1 MLKASNFDTIS
12 TITESD
18 IEHMES
24 NVGPFYF
31 VDKKRLNEAF
41 FANMYL
47 KYENCLFDCQK
58 KSFYLYEPET
68 GLWRARETEFIKE
81 QIANFTRSFCKQQGF
96 YMLLSCITNQFTRN
110 CVEIAKG
117 IVGVKDPF
125 FDSKGDFKVH
135 CQSGVLEISP
145 ENQSWFLR
153 GFSPDDLSR
162 NRTEISYDPEA
173 GIPNR
178 FLNELLKPVLTADE
192 IDILQMYVG
201 QCLLGVNYSQKFL
214 LITGAAG
221 TGKSTLVEVIKKLV
235 NPENATEFRA
245 EHLSSRFEIG
255 RYYDMTLLLGSD
267 VSENFLNAKGI
278 GNLKKLT
285 GHDTLTGED
294 KGSNQKIN
302 IKGDF
307 NVVITSNSLPAIR
320 MENDS
325 DAWRRRLLWIQY
337 RMNPNKQRIENF
349 AEILIQEEGS
359 AILNWALEGALKL
372 YQNRKRIE
380 VPATVMEQ
388 IDELLAESDP
398 VRLFVQDCVKPSEDE
413 DITNKELLNKY
424 NRYAL
429 KHDLDPYEDQKIFSR
444 HVNSAISQILQKK
457 PVHSIQRNGVW
468 TSGYRNLTAIVR

>member
-1 MLKASNFDTIS
+1 MLKHFDCIN

-81 QIANFTRSFCKQQGF
+81 QIADFTRCFCKQQGL

-325 DAWRRRLLWIQY
+325 DAW
-337 RMNPNKQRIENF
+337 
-349 AEILIQEEGS
+349 
-359 AILNWALEGALKL
+359 LNWALQGAKKVIQSRGEITLTEEHK
-372 YQNRKRIE
+372 KRIE
-380 VPATVMEQ
+380 
-388 IDELLAESDP
+388 DLLLESDSVAQFVNDRIYKNDGGHVLIDSIFTRYVVYCKERNWNVVP
-398 VRLFVQDCVKPSEDE
+398 KAKMEREAKSLIEQNFYVTESNDLQSIAGTSVR
-413 DITNKELLNKY
+413 
-424 NRYAL
+424 
-429 KHDLDPYEDQKIFSR
+429 
-444 HVNSAISQILQKK
+444 
-457 PVHSIQRNGVW
+457 
-468 TSGYRNLTAIVR
+468 GYRGISMKLW

>member
-1 MLKASNFDTIS
+1 MFNTEILERINA
-12 TITESD
+12 ITETE
-18 IEHMES
+18 IEHME
-24 NVGPFYF
+24 NEVGPLCYQ
-31 VDKKRLNEAF
+31 KRLNETF
-41 FANMYL
+41 FTNMYL
-47 KYENCLFDCQK
+47 KCQECLFDFQK
-58 KSFYLYEPET
+58 EAFYLYESKT
-68 GLWRARETEFIKE
+68 GLWRKKAPEFILNE
-81 QIANFTRSFCKQQGF
+81 IADFTREFCRQQK
-96 YMLLSCITNQFTRN
+96 LFTLVPEVSNPFKRN
-110 CVEIAKG
+110 CLENAKG
-117 IVGVKDPF
+117 IAGKDDPF
-125 FDSKGDFKVH
+125 FDSDEGFKVH
-135 CQSGVLEISP
+135 CQNGVLEVSP
-145 ENQSWFLR
+145 DNQSWVLR

-255 RYYDMTLLLGSD
+255 RYYDKTLLLGSD
-267 VSENFLNAKGI
+267 VSENFLNVKGI

-294 KGSNQKIN
+294 KGSNQTIN

-307 NVVITSNSLPAIR
+307 NVIITSNSLPAIR

-337 RMNPNKQRIENF
+337 RTNPNKQKIANF
-349 AEILIQEEGS
+349 AEELIQEEGS
-359 AILNWALEGALKL
+359 AIMNWALEGALKL
-372 YQNRKRIE
+372 YQNGKSIN
-380 VPATVMEQ
+380 VAATVMEE
-388 IDELLAESDP
+388 IDALLAETDS
-398 VRLFVQDCVKPSEDE
+398 VRLFVQKCVKPSEGR
-413 DITNKELLNKY
+413 DITNKELFNKY
-424 NRYAL
+424 NRYAIM
-429 KHDLDPYEDQKIFSR
+429 HDLEPYGSQKAFSR
-444 HVNSAISQILQKK
+444 HVNTAISQILREKNT
-457 PVHSIQRNGVW
+457 HSIERNGLW
-468 TSGYRNLTAIVR
+468 TTGFRNLTAVVE